1 MSSSVLFSL
10 NDFKAEKKN
19 SFNKVQRLNKQQMKG
34 KEEEEDWCVKIQ
46 SSFPHVQFL
55 SLFREDNKAF
65 KSPSV

>member
-10 NDFKAEKKN
+10 NDFKAEKN

-34 KEEEEDWCVKIQ
+34 EEEEEDWCVKIQ

-55 SLFREDNKAF
+55 SLFREDNKTF
-65 KSPSV
+65 KSSSV